1 MDTVASFGN
10 PFNENEVFF
19 QPTLPFTV
27 SQAVHAMAYDLNR
40 RGFGLDRVFGNQVLE
55 VWFRGGHGDIGG
67 NVEVG
72 INKPNR
78 SRTNIVLNF
87 LLKKAVAASVELTN
101 NDAGPYPFDLDAP
114 LSVYDDN
121 PLNRKGKERDPSR
134 LLRADDILHHS
145 IFRDETPRRLLDG
158 WSGRQVEW
166 FPPLAN
172 RSGYVIEEPS
182 NEDEVADRR
191 ILQLTPELTGAF
203 PTTQAIYAA
212 LDRAATTSG

>member
-87 LLKKAVAASVELTN
+87 LQKKQWLLVWNSLITMQ
-101 NDAGPYPFDLDAP
+101 AP
-114 LSVYDDN
+114 ILSISM
-121 PLNRKGKERDPSR
+121 R
-134 LLRADDILHHS
+134 H
-145 IFRDETPRRLLDG
+145 
-158 WSGRQVEW
+158 
-166 FPPLAN
+166 FPCM
-172 RSGYVIEEPS
+172 
-182 NEDEVADRR
+182 
-191 ILQLTPELTGAF
+191 
-203 PTTQAIYAA
+203 TTIP
-212 LDRAATTSG
+212 